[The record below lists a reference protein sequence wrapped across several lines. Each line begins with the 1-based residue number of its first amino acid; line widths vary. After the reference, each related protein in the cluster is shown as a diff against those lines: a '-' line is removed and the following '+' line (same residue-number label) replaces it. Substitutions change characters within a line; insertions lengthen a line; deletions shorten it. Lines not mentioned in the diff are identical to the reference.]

1 MEELMFLIEN
11 RHTTGSYTIKPLSV
25 KGSKLRQASAV
36 FISISCISFAVGV
49 KINSFHAPSTNDAY
63 ISGSEVS
70 IYSPVSGRV
79 TYVNSAHIELVKK
92 GDVLVRMDNT
102 EAMINY
108 KEAEKKLA
116 ARIKVTKAH
125 YATLCLNN
133 TNIMKAQMTYQQ
145 ALNGYNRQIQS
156 NNIALLST
164 EDLKQA
170 LKTVNSSKNLLDA
183 AIRQYQQ
190 NQQLLYA
197 LSKAQQQALPQ
208 AAEELREASEALKHT
223 EIRSPVNGYVTQL
236 NVHAGATITPGQTL
250 MSIVPADQ
258 LWIDANFK
266 GPQVSNTLVGQ
277 RVAIITDQYGSDV
290 VFDGV
295 VEGINQRADIVSSV
309 QSEASK
315 WGNDLQRIPVR
326 IAIDPIQMSQY
337 PLRLGLPTQ
346 VMLLEGYSHL
356 VAN

>member
-1 MEELMFLIEN
+1 MLLIKN
-11 RHTTGSYTIKPLSV
+11 RHATGSHTIKPFSV
-25 KGSKLRQASAV
+25 KGNKLRQVSAV
-36 FISISCISFAVGV
+36 FIFISCILFAVGV
-49 KINSFHAPSTNDAY
+49 TINSFHAPSTNDAY
-63 ISGSEVS
+63 ISGNEVS
-70 IYSPVSGRV
+70 ISSSVSGRV
-79 TYVNSAHIELVKK
+79 TYVNSARVELVKK

-108 KEAEKKLA
+108 KEVEKKLA
-116 ARIKVTKAH
+116 ARIKVTKEH

-133 TNIMKAQMTYQQ
+133 TNIMKAQMAYQQ
-145 ALNGYNRQIQS
+145 ALRSYNRQTQP
-156 NNIALLST
+156 NNISLLSA

-183 AIRQYQQ
+183 AIRQYHQ

-197 LSKAQQQALPQ
+197 LNKAQQQALSQ

-223 EIRSPVNGYVTQL
+223 EVRSPVNGYVTQL
-236 NVHAGATITPGQTL
+236 NVHAGASITPGQAL

-258 LWIDANFK
+258 VWIDANFK
-266 GPQVSNTLVGQ
+266 ATQVSNTLVGQ
-277 RVAIITDQYGSDV
+277 RVAIITNQYGRDV

-295 VEGINQRADIVSSV
+295 VERINQGADIVSSV
-309 QSEASK
+309 QSEAGK

-337 PLRLGLPTQ
+337 PLRLGSATQ

-356 VAN
+356 AAY